1 MEFKTNNMKTAIVKI
16 SALVEVPELK
26 SFYSP
31 QSFEELANS
40 IKEDGGMKIPIVV
53 NEKYEIIDGYRRKDV
68 MVSLGNQYINVII
81 EDVEATVYE
90 HIIRNLYRTKITDD
104 FVNEL
109 LFDQKKLKRRLFHFR
124 VLLDS

>member
-16 SALVEVPELK
+16 STLVEVPELK

-31 QSFEELANS
+31 QSFEELSNS

-68 MVSLGNQYINVII
+68 MVSLGHQYINVII
-81 EDVEATVYE
+81 EDVEASVYE
-90 HIIRNLYRTKITDD
+90 HIISNMYRTKTTDD
-104 FVNEL
+104 LVNEL
-109 LFDQKKLKRRLFHFR
+109 KSVFKKYPLKKGKN
-124 VLLDS
+124 VLMV